1 MRYQDI
7 TMIKIKKIAKN
18 LLMEDVKETKTT
30 ITPQKG
36 VLKPV
41 VIALVSQKKD
51 PAEQEYRDIIT
62 TKIIKLAKGLF
73 MEAVVETA
81 TTTPL
86 RRTVLKPVKLK
97 Q

>member
-1 MRYQDI
+1 
-7 TMIKIKKIAKN
+7 
-18 LLMEDVKETKTT
+18 MEDAKETKTT
-30 ITPQKG
+30 MKLKKR

-41 VIALVSQKKD
+41 VTALVSQKKD
-51 PAEQEYRDIIT
+51 PAEQEYRDIT
-62 TKIIKLAKGLF
+62 MTKIIKLAKGLF
-73 MEAVVETA
+73 MEAVVETT